1 LNAALSGECR
11 FCGEE
16 EDLEQLFL
24 RCERLQSLF
33 KLLKEWFR
41 EFNEDFIEIWWFN
54 YVLCTIYDD
63 VMVLNL
69 NFFLY
74 ICGLKYVLILLCNV

>member
-41 EFNEDFIEIWWFN
+41 EFNEDFIEIW
-54 YVLCTIYDD
+54 
-63 VMVLNL
+63 
-69 NFFLY
+69 
-74 ICGLKYVLILLCNV
+74 